1 MNVKGYEIMKRLAIL
16 VSTSLVI
23 GIPLLHGCEKLN
35 RIKTEQVSTTTE
47 GQPQSNWV
55 EEVNTTESESNQ
67 SSYWDETIYESK
79 EGLEQAMLEGDIK
92 LSVLQICVEMKDEV
106 SKGMI
111 VDCLVD
117 VHGYDRKL
125 VNEIIDEM
133 CVDWKYYCKVTF
145 KSLLNEGHEPDRI
158 PLMLEALQFTEEEIQ
173 YAIDNQ

>member
-1 MNVKGYEIMKRLAIL
+1 MKRLAIL

-23 GIPLLHGCEKLN
+23 GIPLLYGCEKQN
-35 RIKTEQVSTTTE
+35 RIKIQ
-47 GQPQSNWV
+47 
-55 EEVNTTESESNQ
+55 EVCTTESNQLSESDQ

-125 VNEIIDEM
+125 VSEIIDEM
-133 CVDWKYYCKVTF
+133 CVDWKYNCKKTTARILIAVVTI
-145 KSLLNEGHEPDRI
+145 LL
-158 PLMLEALQFTEEEIQ
+158 L
-173 YAIDNQ
+173 

>member
-1 MNVKGYEIMKRLAIL
+1 MKRLAIL
-16 VSTSLVI
+16 ISISLVI
-23 GIPLLHGCEKLN
+23 GIPLSYGCKNLN
-35 RIKTEQVSTTTE
+35 RIKIEEASTTE
-47 GQPQSNWV
+47 SSNQSNWE

-79 EGLEQAMLEGDIK
+79 EGLEQAILEGDIK

-125 VNEIIDEM
+125 VSEIIDEM
-133 CVDWKYYCKVTF
+133 CVDWKYNCKVTF
-145 KSLLNEGHEPDRI
+145 RSLLNEGFDPDRI
-158 PLMLEALQFTEEEIQ
+158 PLMLKALQFTDEEIQ
-173 YAIDNQ
+173 YAIDNH

>member
-1 MNVKGYEIMKRLAIL
+1 MNVKGFEIMKRLAIL
-16 VSTSLVI
+16 VSISLVV
-23 GIPLLHGCEKLN
+23 GMSLCGCQKQSEVEVK
-35 RIKTEQVSTTTE
+35 EVSTT
-47 GQPQSNWV
+47 
-55 EEVNTTESESNQ
+55 ESNQ

-133 CVDWKYYCKVTF
+133 CVDWKYNCKVTF
-145 KSLLNEGHEPDRI
+145 RSLLNDGFDPDRI
-158 PLMLEALQFTEEEIQ
+158 PLMLKALQFTDEEIQ
-173 YAIDNQ
+173 YAIDNH

>member
-1 MNVKGYEIMKRLAIL
+1 MNVKGYVRFMKRLAIL
-16 VSTSLVI
+16 ISISLVI
-23 GIPLLHGCEKLN
+23 GIPLSYGCKNLN
-35 RIKTEQVSTTTE
+35 RIKI
-47 GQPQSNWV
+47 
-55 EEVNTTESESNQ
+55 EEASTTESSNQ

-125 VNEIIDEM
+125 VNEIINEM
-133 CVDWKYYCKVTF
+133 CVDWKYNCKKTF
-145 KSLLNEGHEPDRI
+145 KSLLNEGSDPDRI

-173 YAIDNQ
+173 YAIDNH